1 INVRDSARFVVSP
14 DGRVLAT
21 AGGTVATKI
30 ELWDL
35 TTGLELSQDPAGS
48 LALPLAFSPDGRRL
62 VTQRRVAGIHG
73 SVTVW
78 EAATGKKIKTVDHS
92 GEVQT
97 AALSHDGRMLA
108 LQAADRTIV
117 VKDVD
122 TSRVL
127 QQFSLAQSQ
136 DTGRTTG
143 FRFSPDSRLL
153 ATADS
158 ENLVRL
164 WDLHTGREM
173 KAYRGT
179 AVDFGDDGSVN
190 VWQFMTGRKLLS
202 VKPPQGK
209 DEDVRDRT
217 VVSLSSD
224 GSLLA
229 VGLRNRVNLHDVS
242 TGKELWQLTLENP
255 GGLLKKIDQYAN
267 PSSWLAKATEYIEGS
282 MRRGQENMRRE
293 YWVRALALSPD
304 GKYLATATDRG
315 IYLWDSKRGE

>member
-1 INVRDSARFVVSP
+1 
-14 DGRVLAT
+14 
-21 AGGTVATKI
+21 
-30 ELWDL
+30 
-35 TTGLELSQDPAGS
+35 
-48 LALPLAFSPDGRRL
+48 
-62 VTQRRVAGIHG
+62 
-73 SVTVW
+73 
-78 EAATGKKIKTVDHS
+78 TVDHS

-97 AALSHDGRMLA
+97 AALSPDGRMLA

-164 WDLHTGREM
+164 WDLHTGREF

-179 AVDFGDDGSVN
+179 AVDFGDDGKTLVVGVMDGTPLLRNLESGTETKFSSGGTTAIVDLAVTTDGRKALVAMEDGTVKLWDLATGQILRSIAGPAESSIAISQIGGLLATAGGGDGAVN
-190 VWQFMTGRKLLS
+190 VWQFMTGRKLLT
-202 VKPPQGK
+202 VKPPQGP
-209 DEDVRDRT
+209 DADVLDRI

-224 GSLLA
+224 GGLLA
-229 VGLRNRVNLHDVS
+229 VAMRDQLCVYDIAS
-242 TGKELWQLTLENP
+242 GKELHC
-255 GGLLKKIDQYAN
+255 
-267 PSSWLAKATEYIEGS
+267 
-282 MRRGQENMRRE
+282 
-293 YWVRALALSPD
+293 
-304 GKYLATATDRG
+304 
-315 IYLWDSKRGE
+315 